1 MDGNNRYS
9 KKKNINQ
16 FESYKLGAK
25 KLIEISEFIF
35 YNYETEFIST
45 FALSVNNRKRSK
57 KLINTLMNVLEY
69 FLEKNSNEK
78 NHKFQIIFKGDLNFL
93 PNNLLNKIKNLEKK
107 NLNLKKK
114 LFIYLNYSGQVDI
127 LNAFKVKNKKNLDIN
142 KFKNLLITK
151 DIPDPD
157 ILIRTGGFQRI
168 SDFFLFQIS
177 FTELFFIKKLWPE
190 IQKMDIKN
198 IINKFQNIE
207 RKFGY

>member
-9 KKKNINQ
+9 KKKKINQ

-35 YNYETEFIST
+35 HNYETEFIST
-45 FALSVNNRKRSK
+45 FALSVNNRNRSK

-69 FLEKNSNEK
+69 FLDKNTNEK

-93 PNNLLNKIKNLEKK
+93 PNNILYKIKNLEKK

-114 LFIYLNYSGQVDI
+114 LLIYLNYSGQVDI
-127 LNAFKVKNKKNLDIN
+127 LNAFKVKTKKNLDID

-177 FTELFFIKKLWPE
+177 FTELFFMKKLWPE
-190 IQKMDIKN
+190 MQKMDIKK